1 MDKKEVK
8 EKLIKKLEYCKQKE
22 LLAVIFFD
30 GENRSI
36 INYWKNKRKEV
47 EKMISEIEG

>member
-8 EKLIKKLEYCKQKE
+8 EKLMKKLEYYKQKE
-22 LLAVIFFD
+22 LLSVIFFD

-47 EKMISEIEG
+47 EKMLSEIE